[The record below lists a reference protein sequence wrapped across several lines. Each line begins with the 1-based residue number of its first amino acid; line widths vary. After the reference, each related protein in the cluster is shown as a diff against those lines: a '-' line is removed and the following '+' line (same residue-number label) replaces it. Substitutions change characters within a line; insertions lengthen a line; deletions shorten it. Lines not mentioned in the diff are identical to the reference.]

1 VAALFAQDSFS
12 LKRLT
17 VVAGVRYERL
27 EGYLPSQSS
36 PASQFTTANI
46 GGFSAQP
53 RSYDEIR
60 NIVRWNTAG
69 PRVSAIVDLTG
80 DGKTAAKASAGRY
93 YYVLSTG
100 GGGVSAVNH
109 NANYSETYNWNDLN
123 GDHKFQIGE
132 QTGTPVVSAVVV
144 NGAILTSIDSNFS
157 RPYTDEYSFGVDREL
172 MANVKLS
179 TVYTYR
185 REKNLQAT
193 ANPAP
198 NVYATT
204 PTTAV
209 DPGIDGVVGTADD
222 GTYQFFQRISSA
234 NPSLITNDPN
244 MVQSYK
250 GLEITVTKRLSN
262 RWQMLVGYTLS
273 KNRLDN
279 VSVVTSP
286 NFLID
291 ANGNVTDAASADRP
305 NQFKLTGMYIL
316 PFHDV
321 IVSGN
326 FRSQQGPPV
335 TRQINRAL
343 AIGGV
348 QTINLEPLGN
358 TRIDTLTTID
368 LRLGKLFTFNNRTLE
383 ASVDFDNL
391 TNANTV
397 WGVRTLTPATT
408 FTDPTT
414 GNKALLQQFL
424 SPSQI
429 LGPRTVVFRLAIKF

>member
-1 VAALFAQDSFS
+1 MS
-12 LKRLT
+12 
-17 VVAGVRYERL
+17 
-27 EGYLPSQSS
+27 
-36 PASQFTTANI
+36 N
-46 GGFSAQP
+46 
-53 RSYDEIR
+53 
-60 NIVRWNTAG
+60 
-69 PRVSAIVDLTG
+69 
-80 DGKTAAKASAGRY
+80 
-93 YYVLSTG
+93 
-100 GGGVSAVNH
+100 VNF
-109 NANYSETYNWNDLN
+109 NANYSENYTWNDSN
-123 GDHKFQIGE
+123 GDHKFQLGE

-144 NGAILTSIDSNFS
+144 NGAILTSIDPNFS

-172 MANVKLS
+172 MANLKLS
-179 TVYTYR
+179 AVYTYR

-193 ANPAP
+193 ANPAS

-204 PTTAV
+204 PTSAV

-222 GTYQFFQRISSA
+222 STYNFFQRISAA

-244 MVQSYK
+244 VVQSYK
-250 GLEITVTKRLSN
+250 GLEITATKRLSN

-273 KNRLDN
+273 KNRLSN
-279 VSVVTSP
+279 YSVDVSP
-286 NFLID
+286 NFLINATGNITNA
-291 ANGNVTDAASADRP
+291 ANADRP
-305 NQFKLTGMYIL
+305 NQFKLTGMYVL

-335 TRQINRAL
+335 TRQISRAL
-343 AIGGV
+343 AIGGS

-358 TRIDTLTTID
+358 TRLDTLTTID

-391 TNANTV
+391 ANANTV
-397 WGVRTLTPATT
+397 WGVRTLTPATA

-414 GNKALLQQFL
+414 GNRATLQQFL

-429 LGPRTVVFRLAIKF
+429 LGPRTVVFRAAFKF